1 MLRPEYFRLL
11 LFRREIMHSYHLLLK
26 LKCLYCNGYIFIIIS
41 TIMHLHIYYIAI
53 YPYIDYI
60 KAVIS
65 TKVYICYTINFRKPT
80 ESYRQ
85 VDKLIWC
92 QFYVCGIRYYI
103 DSVLLFMIIIT
114 VKSYNNSS
122 TVPNTDNL
130 SHTTQGNRLS

>member
-1 MLRPEYFRLL
+1 
-11 LFRREIMHSYHLLLK
+11 
-26 LKCLYCNGYIFIIIS
+26 
-41 TIMHLHIYYIAI
+41 MHLHIYYIAI

-92 QFYVCGIRYYI
+92 QFYGCGIRYYI
-103 DSVLLFMIIIT
+103 DSILLLVVIIT
-114 VKSYNNSS
+114 RKK
-122 TVPNTDNL
+122 
-130 SHTTQGNRLS
+130 GA